1 VTSAEAE
8 TVTEE
13 LLDIFKSVRRTR
25 TIPENQEVAEE
36 EEEEEDED
44 EGVEIEGVI
53 EGFIAL

>member
-36 EEEEEDED
+36 EEEDED